1 MSFRLVPKSVTLN
14 DFERRNG
21 PYYSRPHIAS
31 AIAGDCS
38 ILVVLFIYYSRL
50 RIAPAIA
57 EDCYILAVFYLFLF
71 PTTDLSTSLGRFLRN
86 FAKRRG
92 VS

>member
-1 MSFRLVPKSVTLN
+1 MYIHIYTVSGNKVPL
-14 DFERRNG
+14 
-21 PYYSRPHIAS
+21 Y
-31 AIAGDCS
+31 
-38 ILVVLFIYYSRL
+38 YYSRL

-71 PTTDLSTSLGRFLRN
+71 PTTDFSTPLGRFSQH
-86 FAKRRG
+86 FATRRG